1 MNITKENIDELN
13 ALLKIRLEEEDYSE
27 RVEKVLKDYRKTAT
41 MHGFRPGKVPA
52 GLIKK
57 LYGTP
62 VLVEEINKIVS
73 ESITRY
79 LTDEKLNILGEP
91 LPNKE
96 MNKEF
101 DWDKQK
107 EFEFV
112 FDLGLSPELDLTV
125 TQKDKV
131 PFYIIDVDNKMIES
145 TRENYAQRM
154 GTLEPAVKIE
164 GNELLKGHFVQ
175 VDETHNEMEDGI
187 TSEDSTMSLE
197 VMKDEQ
203 IKKSFEGKSVDDS
216 LIIDVKKAYPN
227 DSELASILKIDKEH
241 IPGISP
247 LFKFTIKEISRFKK
261 AEINQE
267 LYDRLYGKD
276 KVKTEKE
283 FTEKIVE
290 ELKHNLLHD
299 SEYRFK
305 LDAKDM
311 LMKKMKFDL
320 PVEFLKR
327 WLLEANKDKITEDK
341 LAEEF
346 PAFEENLKW
355 QLIRD
360 KLFTDNELEVKE
372 EEVNGFARDYALMQF
387 RQYGMS
393 DVPEENLNR
402 YANDIL
408 NNEEERKRIYEKL
421 YEDKV
426 FDHVRE
432 TVKVEE
438 KKVSH
443 EKFNKLFEK

>member
-1 MNITKENIDELN
+1 MNITKENIDGLN
-13 ALLKIRLEEEDYSE
+13 AVLKIKLDEEDYSE
-27 RVEKVLKDYRKTAT
+27 RMEKVLKDYRKTAK
-41 MHGFRPGKVPA
+41 MPGFRPGKIPA

-62 VLVEEINKIVS
+62 VLIEEINKIVS
-73 ESITRY
+73 KSITKY
-79 LTDEKLNILGEP
+79 LIDEKLNILGEP
-91 LPNKE
+91 LPNEE

-101 DWDKQK
+101 DWEKQK
-107 EFEFV
+107 EFEFA
-112 FDLGLSPELDLTV
+112 FDLGLSPELNLAL

-131 PFYIIDVDNKMIES
+131 PFYTIDVDNKMIES
-145 TRENYAQRM
+145 TKENYAQRL
-154 GTLEPAVKIE
+154 GTLEPAGKIE
-164 GNELLKGHFVQ
+164 GNDLLKGHFVQ
-175 VDETHNEMEDGI
+175 VDETETEMEDGI

-197 VMKDEQ
+197 VMKDEK
-203 IKKSFEGKSVDDS
+203 IKKSFHGKIVGDSV
-216 LIIDVKKAYPN
+216 IMDVKKAYPN
-227 DSELASILKIDKEH
+227 DTELASILKIDKQHVPE
-241 IPGISP
+241 ISP
-247 LFKFTIKEISRFKK
+247 LFKFTVNEISRFKK
-261 AEINQE
+261 AGINQE
-267 LYDRLYGKD
+267 LFDRLYGKD
-276 KVKTEKE
+276 KVKTEQE
-283 FTEKIVE
+283 FDEKIVE

-305 LDAKDM
+305 LDAKNM
-311 LMKKMKFDL
+311 LLKKTRFDL

-327 WLLEANKDKITEDK
+327 WLLEANKDKITGEK
-341 LAEEF
+341 LEEEF

-360 KLFTDNELEVKE
+360 KLIRDNELEVKD
-372 EEVNGFARDYALMQF
+372 EEVKGFTRNYALMHF

-402 YANDIL
+402 YADDIL
-408 NNEEERKRIYEKL
+408 NNEEEKKRIYEKL